1 MNTITKQNH
10 YDTRA
15 VVKITEWEGD
25 KILTLL
31 KQHTTVNGE
40 WFTRE
45 VFIGGTLCTL
55 LEFLQEEGKLKLETL
70 KTFHY
75 PSEKVRQVMKEKEE
89 HTL

>member
-1 MNTITKQNH
+1 MNTIIKQNR

-25 KILTLL
+25 NTLALL
-31 KQHTTVNGE
+31 KQHTTVDDE

-45 VFIGGTLCTL
+45 VLIGGTLCTL
-55 LEFLQEEGKLKLETL
+55 LEFLQKEGKLKLETL

-75 PSEKVRQVMKEKEE
+75 PSEKARQLVKNGDTYNE
-89 HTL
+89 